1 MTTATATATL
11 TGAFQAD
18 AAHSSVE
25 AGTRHM
31 GVGSFRTRFD
41 DVSAR
46 LIAGEDS
53 IRLEGEARVESI
65 GIRTP
70 DAFREHVVYG
80 EDFFDARRF
89 PVIRFS
95 GDVELREDGAVTVRG
110 ELTIKD
116 RTRPITARGAY
127 REPVED
133 PYGGVRT
140 GIDVAARIDRREFG
154 LDWQAKLPGGGDV
167 LGWEVDIDV
176 RLELVR

>member
-1 MTTATATATL
+1 MTIATPTL
-11 TGAFQAD
+11 TGVFQAD
-18 AAHSSVE
+18 AAHSSVDVG
-25 AGTRHM
+25 ARHM

-46 LIAGEDS
+46 LVADEHG

-80 EDFFDARRF
+80 EDFLDARRH
-89 PVIRFS
+89 PVIRFA
-95 GDVELREDGAVTVRG
+95 GDDVELAEDGSVTVRG
-110 ELTIKD
+110 ELTIKGH
-116 RTRPITARGAY
+116 TRPLIAKGSHRA
-127 REPVED
+127 PIED
-133 PYGGVRT
+133 PYGALRT
-140 GIDVAARIDRREFG
+140 GIDLTARIDRREFG
-154 LDWQAKLPGGGDV
+154 LDWQAQLPGGGNV